1 VLCPSRRLS
10 LRLALLNKLS
20 LPSPKL
26 CYMLYDLSQLLCN
39 TLFTDIALTQ
49 ILVWA
54 VGRVVV
60 LLYEVVDH

>member
-1 VLCPSRRLS
+1 
-10 LRLALLNKLS
+10 
-20 LPSPKL
+20 
-26 CYMLYDLSQLLCN
+26 MLYDLSQLLCN